1 MHPIP
6 TPKFN
11 INHRMGT
18 RTINPTIIFAEM
30 NNQYTRTAL
39 ATLTLLVA
47 GLMASAQ
54 SLSLEDCRKMA
65 LAQNRKLQAARLD
78 VEAAQSR
85 QQSVDASAYPSV
97 DGSVLGL
104 YLGEPLGGAM
114 DGLIPEYAANGSV
127 TVTQPIYAG
136 GKIRNGRR
144 AAAKGVEL
152 SDAQQAAAAAEVL
165 FEVERSYWQVVQAR
179 EKIVLSNRFSAMLQ
193 ALHRDLKNSY
203 DAGLIYKNDLLRV
216 EVSLNEA
223 ELNNVRAQDAQV
235 LAKLRLA
242 QIIGSPDSVY
252 FTLTDTTFS
261 VLPDPIASLTS
272 VENRPEIQMLQR
284 ALEIET
290 IQGEILRGDRR
301 PTVGVSASGVAAVGP
316 KINISNG
323 DDFMTTYYGVASISF
338 PIYDWGRK
346 GHKVK
351 EHTLRVSAQ
360 QQRLAE
366 TRELVSLEVQ
376 SAYLQWTQSA
386 RKLQTSALSVQ
397 QAEENLRL
405 AKDRFDAGTI
415 TGKDVQEAVL
425 IWEQARNS
433 MVDAH
438 VEWKINAA
446 AYKKATGELK

>member
-1 MHPIP
+1 MA
-6 TPKFN
+6 
-11 INHRMGT
+11 T

-30 NNQYTRTAL
+30 NNQYTHTVL
-39 ATLTLLVA
+39 ATLALLVA

-65 LAQNRKLQAARLD
+65 LAQNRKLQAARLE
-78 VEAAQSR
+78 VEAAQSLK
-85 QQSVDASAYPSV
+85 QSVNANAYPSV

-114 DGLIPEYAANGSV
+114 DGLIPEYTANGSV
-127 TVTQPIYAG
+127 SVTQPIYAG
-136 GKIRNGRR
+136 RKIKNGRR

-152 SDAQQAAAAAEVL
+152 SEAQQAAATADVL
-165 FEVERSYWQVVQAR
+165 FEVERSYWQVVQAA
-179 EKIVLSNRFSAMLQ
+179 EKIVLAHRFSAMLQ
-193 ALHRDLKNSY
+193 VLHHDLKNSY

-223 ELNNVRAQDAQV
+223 ELNSVRAQDAQV

-242 QIIGSPDSVY
+242 QIIGSADSVY
-252 FTLTDTTFS
+252 FTLTDTTFAA
-261 VLPDPIASLTS
+261 LPDPIAAMTN
-272 VENRPEIQMLQR
+272 VENRPEIRMLQR

-290 IQGEILRGDRR
+290 IQGDILRGDRR
-301 PTVGVSASGVAAVGP
+301 PTLGVSASGVAAVGP
-316 KINISNG
+316 NVNISNG

-346 GHKVK
+346 SNKVK

-360 QQRLAE
+360 KQRLEE
-366 TRELVSLEVQ
+366 TKELVSLEIQ
-376 SAYLQWTQSA
+376 SAYLQWTQAA

-405 AKDRFDAGTI
+405 ANDRFEAGTI

-438 VEWKINAA
+438 VEWKIHAA
-446 AYKKATGELK
+446 AYKKATGALE